1 MFKLQQGG
9 SPFFPKSVCVRMC
22 PCEDGDGL
30 VAATSSDHH
39 VAVFLENDVRAVVEV
54 EHRDGIELRG
64 GTAGF
69 RNCLWVNEMN
79 LGRGGGKEVVKKKK
93 KKVFA
98 WILLKM
104 MPFWIIK
111 HSCSN
116 SGYIV
121 LTFDEMIRLLTWL
134 LHFFPSFYGYS
145 QVFAQWHGLWRSCRS
160 STGRHTL
167 PRNSMLHILLE
178 QWSSPESGGEIQVCL
193 AILFRYVG
201 YFHPLFL

>member
-22 PCEDGDGL
+22 PCEDADGL

-79 LGRGGGKEVVKKKK
+79 LGRGGGGKEVVKKKK

-104 MPFWIIK
+104 MPFLD
-111 HSCSN
+111 N
-116 SGYIV
+116 
-121 LTFDEMIRLLTWL
+121 
-134 LHFFPSFYGYS
+134 
-145 QVFAQWHGLWRSCRS
+145 
-160 STGRHTL
+160 
-167 PRNSMLHILLE
+167 
-178 QWSSPESGGEIQVCL
+178 
-193 AILFRYVG
+193 
-201 YFHPLFL
+201 

>member
-1 MFKLQQGG
+1 MFKLQQEG

-79 LGRGGGKEVVKKKK
+79 KCLHNGMVCGVHVGVQREGTLSLAIVCCISFWSNDPVLPPQVSETDVELMLLACLLLISTA
-93 KKVFA
+93 VFCN
-98 WILLKM
+98 IGHSKRLLAFC
-104 MPFWIIK
+104 PFRAVGVTLFAP
-111 HSCSN
+111 SCS
-116 SGYIV
+116 
-121 LTFDEMIRLLTWL
+121 
-134 LHFFPSFYGYS
+134 
-145 QVFAQWHGLWRSCRS
+145 
-160 STGRHTL
+160 
-167 PRNSMLHILLE
+167 
-178 QWSSPESGGEIQVCL
+178 
-193 AILFRYVG
+193 
-201 YFHPLFL
+201 

>member
-1 MFKLQQGG
+1 MALSCVGAQQGLG
-9 SPFFPKSVCVRMC
+9 TVS
-22 PCEDGDGL
+22 GL
-30 VAATSSDHH
+30 MKWTWEEKEEKK
-39 VAVFLENDVRAVVEV
+39 LWR
-54 EHRDGIELRG
+54 RRKKRYLRG
-64 GTAGF
+64 Y
-69 RNCLWVNEMN
+69 CW
-79 LGRGGGKEVVKKKK
+79 K
-93 KKVFA
+93 
-98 WILLKM
+98 WC
-104 MPFWIIK
+104 PFWIIK

-193 AILFRYVG
+193 AILFWYVG